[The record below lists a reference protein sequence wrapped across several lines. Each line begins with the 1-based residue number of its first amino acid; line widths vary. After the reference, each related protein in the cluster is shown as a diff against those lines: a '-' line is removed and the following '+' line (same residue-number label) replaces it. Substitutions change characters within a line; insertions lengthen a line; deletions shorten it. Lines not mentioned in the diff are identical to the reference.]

1 MPVCGHPHNMF
12 FEEGIMKKTIALAMS
27 LLMAV
32 SLLAGC
38 GQKSPADERKAN
50 NEIVVGIAQDLGS
63 SLDPRNLASAGA
75 REVLFNVFEGL
86 YKPTAS
92 GDFAPALATEYK
104 VSEDGKTYT
113 FTIREGVKFHN
124 GKTMTPDDV
133 VYTFKS
139 YTEDGTDS
147 NLKAALENVTDV
159 KADGGTVVITLAE
172 ANSDFMAYVASI
184 HVIPS
189 DYTEQET
196 KPVGTGPF
204 RFESRNVQESI
215 VLTRNDDYYGTKA
228 KVAKVTYKIYE
239 AGTALVTALAGG
251 AVDIVAHLTEAQ
263 IKNLD
268 KSYTVLEGTMNLV
281 QALYLNN
288 AEGPLADV
296 RVRQALCYAVD
307 VQKMLDLTAGGH
319 GTRVGSSIYPAFT
332 KYFDASLA
340 DAYPHDVAKAKDL
353 LKQAGYENGFD
364 LVITVPG
371 NYTNH
376 VDTAVVLVE
385 QLKEAGVNASVK
397 EVDWN
402 SWLKDVYQGRQYQA
416 TVVGFDASMLTA
428 GAMLNRFV
436 SDSSKNISNFKS
448 EAYDAMIAEASSI
461 TDDARRTECYR
472 AAEKILSDEA
482 ANVYLQ
488 DMADFVAIRST
499 LDGYQF
505 YPLYVMDLSTVG
517 YK

>member
-1 MPVCGHPHNMF
+1 
-12 FEEGIMKKTIALAMS
+12 MKKVLS
-27 LLMAV
+27 VLLSVLML
-32 SLLAGC
+32 SMLIAGC
-38 GQKSPADERKAN
+38 GQKTPADQRKKN
-50 NEIVVGIAQDLGS
+50 NEIAVGIAQDLGS
-63 SLDPRNLASAGA
+63 SLDPRSLASAGA

-92 GDFAPALATEYK
+92 GDFAPALATGYE
-104 VSEDGKTYT
+104 VSEDGTTYT
-113 FTIREGVKFHN
+113 FTLREDVKFHN
-124 GKTMTPDDV
+124 GKAMTADDV

-139 YTEDGTDS
+139 YAESSTDS
-147 NLKAALENVTDV
+147 NLKAGLAAVTDV
-159 KADGGTVVITLAE
+159 KGYGNKVEITLAE
-172 ANSDFMAYVASI
+172 PNSDFLAYVAST
-184 HVIPS
+184 HVIPA
-189 DYTEQET
+189 DYAEQET

-204 RFESRNVQESI
+204 RYESRSVQENI
-215 VLTRNDDYYGTKA
+215 ILVRNDDYYGTKA

-251 AVDIVAHLTEAQ
+251 AVDVVAHLTEAQ
-263 IKNLD
+263 VTGLSKD
-268 KSYTVLEGTMNLV
+268 YTVLEGTMNLV

-288 AEGPLADV
+288 LEGPLADV
-296 RVRQALCYAVD
+296 KVRQALCYAVD
-307 VQKMLDLTAGGH
+307 VEDMLKLTANGH

-340 DAYPHDVAKAKDL
+340 DAYPHDVEKAKAL
-353 LKQAGYENGFD
+353 LKEAGYENFD

-376 VDTAVVLVE
+376 VDTAVVLAE
-385 QLKEAGVNASVK
+385 QLKAVGVNATVQ
-397 EVDWN
+397 EVEWN
-402 SWLKDVYQGRQYQA
+402 TWLKDVYQGRKYQA

-436 SDSSKNISNFKS
+436 SNSSKNISNFAS
-448 EAYDAMIAEASSI
+448 VEYDRLIAEASSI

-488 DMADFVAIRST
+488 DMADFVAIRAT
-499 LDGYQF
+499 LSGYQF

>member
-1 MPVCGHPHNMF
+1 
-12 FEEGIMKKTIALAMS
+12 MKKALAVALS
-27 LLMAV
+27 LLMSV
-32 SLLAGC
+32 SILAGC
-38 GQKSPADERKAN
+38 GQKSPADQRKKN
-50 NEIVVGIAQDLGS
+50 GEIAVGIAQDLGS
-63 SLDPRNLASAGA
+63 SLDPRSLASAGA

-92 GDFAPALATEYK
+92 GDFAPALASDYK
-104 VSEDGKTYT
+104 VSEDGRTYT
-113 FTIREGVKFHN
+113 FTLREGVKFHN
-124 GKTMTPDDV
+124 GKTMTADDV

-139 YTEDGTDS
+139 YAESSTDS
-147 NLKAALENVTDV
+147 NLKAGLAAVADV
-159 KADGGTVVITLAE
+159 KADGNKVVISLSDP
-172 ANSDFMAYVASI
+172 NSDFMAYVASV
-184 HVIPS
+184 HVIPA

-204 RFESRNVQESI
+204 RYESRSVQESI
-215 VLTRNDDYYGTKA
+215 VLVRNDDYYGTKA
-228 KVAKVTYKIYE
+228 KLSKVTYKIYE
-239 AGTALVTALAGG
+239 TGTALVTALAGG
-251 AVDIVAHLTEAQ
+251 AVDLVAHLTEAQ
-263 IKNLD
+263 IKNLSKD
-268 KSYTVLEGTMNLV
+268 YTVLEGTMNLV
-281 QALYLNN
+281 QAMYLNN

-296 RVRQALCYAVD
+296 RVRKALCYAVN

-340 DAYPHDVAKAKDL
+340 DAYPYDTAKAKEL
-353 LKQAGYENGFD
+353 LKEAGYPYGFEMT
-364 LVITVPG
+364 ITVPG

-376 VDTAVVLVE
+376 VDTAVVLAE
-385 QLKEAGVNASVK
+385 QLKEVGVNATVQ
-397 EVDWN
+397 EVEWN
-402 SWLKDVYQGRQYQA
+402 TWLKDVYQGRNFQA

-436 SDSSKNISNFKS
+436 SDSGKNMINYNNP
-448 EAYDAMIAEASSI
+448 EYDALIAEASSI

-472 AAEKILSDEA
+472 AAEKLLSDDA

-499 LDGYQF
+499 LTGYQF

>member
-1 MPVCGHPHNMF
+1 MRK
-12 FEEGIMKKTIALAMS
+12 MKKIAALALS
-27 LLMAV
+27 LLTAV

-38 GQKSPADERKAN
+38 GQKSPADQRKAK
-50 NEIVVGIAQDLGS
+50 NEIAVGIAQDLGS
-63 SLDPRNLASAGA
+63 SLDPRSLASAGA

-86 YKPTAS
+86 YKPTSS
-92 GDFAPALATEYK
+92 GDFVPALATDCQVTDE
-104 VSEDGKTYT
+104 GKTYT
-113 FTIREGVKFHN
+113 FTLREGVKFHN
-124 GKTMTPDDV
+124 GKTMTADDV

-139 YTEDGTDS
+139 YAESSTDS
-147 NLKAALENVTDV
+147 NLKAALGAMADV
-159 KADGGTVVITLAE
+159 KADGNKVTVTLTE

-204 RFESRNVQESI
+204 RYESRSVQESI
-215 VLTRNDDYYGTKA
+215 VLVRNDDYYGTKA
-228 KVAKVTYKIYE
+228 KVSKVTYKIYE
-239 AGTALVTALAGG
+239 TGTALVTALAGG
-251 AVDIVAHLTEAQ
+251 AVDIVAHMTEQ
-263 IKNLD
+263 QVKGLSKD
-268 KSYTVLEGTMNLV
+268 YTVLEGTMNLV

-307 VQKMLDLTAGGH
+307 VQNMLDLTAGGH

-376 VDTAVVLVE
+376 VDTAVVLAS
-385 QLKEAGVNASVK
+385 QLKEAGVNATVQ
-397 EVDWN
+397 EVEWN
-402 SWLKDVYQGRQYQA
+402 TWLKDVYQGRKYQA

-436 SDSSKNISNFKS
+436 SGSSKNISNFAS
-448 EAYDAMIAEASSI
+448 AEYDALIAEASSI

-499 LDGYQF
+499 LDGYHF

>member
-1 MPVCGHPHNMF
+1 
-12 FEEGIMKKTIALAMS
+12 MKKAIALVMS

-38 GQKSPADERKAN
+38 GQKSPADERKKN
-50 NEIVVGIAQDLGS
+50 NEIAVGIAQDLGS

-92 GDFAPALATEYK
+92 GDFAPALATDYK
-104 VSEDGKTYT
+104 VGDEGKTYS

-139 YTEDGTDS
+139 YAEDGTDS
-147 NLKAALENVTDV
+147 NLKAGLANMTDV
-159 KADGGTVVITLAE
+159 KADGNTVTVTLAE

-204 RFESRNVQESI
+204 RFESRSVQESI
-215 VLTRNDDYYGTKA
+215 VLSRNDDYYGTKA

-239 AGTALVTALAGG
+239 TGTALVTALAGG

-268 KSYTVLEGTMNLV
+268 KNYTVLEGTMNLV

-288 AEGPLADV
+288 AEGPLQDV
-296 RVRQALCYAVD
+296 RVRQALC
-307 VQKMLDLTAGGH
+307 
-319 GTRVGSSIYPAFT
+319 
-332 KYFDASLA
+332 
-340 DAYPHDVAKAKDL
+340 
-353 LKQAGYENGFD
+353 
-364 LVITVPG
+364 
-371 NYTNH
+371 
-376 VDTAVVLVE
+376 
-385 QLKEAGVNASVK
+385 
-397 EVDWN
+397 
-402 SWLKDVYQGRQYQA
+402 
-416 TVVGFDASMLTA
+416 
-428 GAMLNRFV
+428 
-436 SDSSKNISNFKS
+436 
-448 EAYDAMIAEASSI
+448 
-461 TDDARRTECYR
+461 
-472 AAEKILSDEA
+472 
-482 ANVYLQ
+482 
-488 DMADFVAIRST
+488 
-499 LDGYQF
+499 
-505 YPLYVMDLSTVG
+505 
-517 YK
+517 

>member
-1 MPVCGHPHNMF
+1 
-12 FEEGIMKKTIALAMS
+12 MKKALAVALS
-27 LLMAV
+27 LLMSV
-32 SLLAGC
+32 SILAGC
-38 GQKSPADERKAN
+38 GQKSPADQRKKN
-50 NEIVVGIAQDLGS
+50 GEIAVGIAQDLGS
-63 SLDPRNLASAGA
+63 SLDPRSLASAGA

-92 GDFAPALATEYK
+92 GDFAPALASDYK
-104 VSEDGKTYT
+104 VSEDGRTYT
-113 FTIREGVKFHN
+113 FTLREGVKFHN
-124 GKTMTPDDV
+124 GKTMTADDV

-139 YTEDGTDS
+139 YAESSTDS
-147 NLKAALENVTDV
+147 NLKAGLAAVADV
-159 KADGGTVVITLAE
+159 KADGNSVVITLSE
-172 ANSDFMAYVASI
+172 PNSDFMAYVASV
-184 HVIPS
+184 HVIPA

-204 RFESRNVQESI
+204 RYESRSVQESI
-215 VLTRNDDYYGTKA
+215 VLVRNDDYYGTKA
-228 KVAKVTYKIYE
+228 KLSKVTYKIYE
-239 AGTALVTALAGG
+239 TGTALVTALAGG
-251 AVDIVAHLTEAQ
+251 AVDLVAHLTEAQ
-263 IKNLD
+263 IKNLSKD
-268 KSYTVLEGTMNLV
+268 YTVLEGTMNLV
-281 QALYLNN
+281 QAMYLNN

-296 RVRQALCYAVD
+296 RVRKALCYAVN

-340 DAYPHDVAKAKDL
+340 DAYPYDTAKAKEL
-353 LKQAGYENGFD
+353 LKEAGYPYGFEMT
-364 LVITVPG
+364 ITVPG

-376 VDTAVVLVE
+376 VDTAVVLAE
-385 QLKEAGVNASVK
+385 QLKEVGVNATVQ
-397 EVDWN
+397 EVEWN
-402 SWLKDVYQGRQYQA
+402 TWLKDVYQGRNFQA

-436 SDSSKNISNFKS
+436 SDSGKNMINYNNP
-448 EAYDAMIAEASSI
+448 EYDALIAEASSI

-472 AAEKILSDEA
+472 AAEKLLSDDA

-499 LDGYQF
+499 LTGYQF

>member
-1 MPVCGHPHNMF
+1 
-12 FEEGIMKKTIALAMS
+12 MKKVLS
-27 LLMAV
+27 VLLSVLML
-32 SLLAGC
+32 SMLLSGC
-38 GQKSPADERKAN
+38 GQKSPADQRKKN
-50 NEIVVGIAQDLGS
+50 NEIAVGIAQDLGS
-63 SLDPRNLASAGA
+63 SLDPRSLASAGA

-92 GDFAPALATEYK
+92 GDFAPALATGYE
-104 VSEDGKTYT
+104 VSEDGKIYT
-113 FTIREGVKFHN
+113 FTLREGVKFHN
-124 GKTMTPDDV
+124 GKTMTADDV

-139 YTEDGTDS
+139 YAESSTDS
-147 NLKAALENVTDV
+147 NLKVGLAAVTDV
-159 KADGGTVVITLAE
+159 KGYGNKVEITLAE
-172 ANSDFMAYVASI
+172 PNSDFLAYVAST
-184 HVIPS
+184 HVIPA
-189 DYTEQET
+189 DYAEQET

-204 RFESRNVQESI
+204 RYESRSVQENI
-215 VLTRNDDYYGTKA
+215 ILVRNDDYYGTKA

-263 IKNLD
+263 VTGLSKD
-268 KSYTVLEGTMNLV
+268 YEVLEGTMNLV

-288 AEGPLADV
+288 LEGPLADV
-296 RVRQALCYAVD
+296 KVRQALCYAVD
-307 VQKMLDLTAGGH
+307 VEDMLKLTANGH

-340 DAYPHDVAKAKDL
+340 DAYPHDVEKAKAL
-353 LKQAGYENGFD
+353 LKEAGYESFD

-376 VDTAVVLVE
+376 VDTAVVLAE
-385 QLKEAGVNASVK
+385 QLKAVGVNATVQ
-397 EVDWN
+397 EVEWN
-402 SWLKDVYQGRQYQA
+402 TWLKDVYQGRKYQA

-436 SDSSKNISNFKS
+436 SNSSKNISNFAS
-448 EAYDAMIAEASSI
+448 VEYDRLIAEASSI

-488 DMADFVAIRST
+488 DMADFVAIRAT
-499 LDGYQF
+499 LSGYQF

>member
-1 MPVCGHPHNMF
+1 
-12 FEEGIMKKTIALAMS
+12 MKKALAVALS
-27 LLMAV
+27 LLMSV
-32 SLLAGC
+32 SILAGC
-38 GQKSPADERKAN
+38 GQKSPADQRKKN
-50 NEIVVGIAQDLGS
+50 GEIAVGIAQDLGS
-63 SLDPRNLASAGA
+63 SLDPRSLASAGA

-92 GDFAPALATEYK
+92 GDFAPALASDYK
-104 VSEDGKTYT
+104 VSEDGRTYT
-113 FTIREGVKFHN
+113 FTLRDGVKFHN
-124 GKTMTPDDV
+124 GKTMTADDV

-139 YTEDGTDS
+139 YAESSTDS
-147 NLKAALENVTDV
+147 NLKAGLAAVADV
-159 KADGGTVVITLAE
+159 KADGNKVVISLSDP
-172 ANSDFMAYVASI
+172 NSDFMAYVASV
-184 HVIPS
+184 HVIPA

-204 RFESRNVQESI
+204 RYESRSVQESI
-215 VLTRNDDYYGTKA
+215 VLVRNDDYYGTKA
-228 KVAKVTYKIYE
+228 KLSKVTYKIYE
-239 AGTALVTALAGG
+239 TGTALVTALAGG
-251 AVDIVAHLTEAQ
+251 AVDLVAHLTEAQ
-263 IKNLD
+263 IKNLSKD
-268 KSYTVLEGTMNLV
+268 YTVLEGTMNLV
-281 QALYLNN
+281 QAMYLNN

-296 RVRQALCYAVD
+296 RVRKALCYAVN

-340 DAYPHDVAKAKDL
+340 DAYPYDTAKAKEL
-353 LKQAGYENGFD
+353 LKEAGYPYGFEMT
-364 LVITVPG
+364 ITVPG

-376 VDTAVVLVE
+376 VDTAVVLAE
-385 QLKEAGVNASVK
+385 QLKEVGVNATVQ
-397 EVDWN
+397 EVEWN
-402 SWLKDVYQGRQYQA
+402 TWLKDVYQGRNFQA

-436 SDSSKNISNFKS
+436 SDSGKNMINYNNP
-448 EAYDAMIAEASSI
+448 EYDALIAEASSI

-472 AAEKILSDEA
+472 AAEKLLSDDA

-499 LDGYQF
+499 LTGYQF

>member
-1 MPVCGHPHNMF
+1 
-12 FEEGIMKKTIALAMS
+12 MKKAAALMM
-27 LLMAV
+27 LLLLTV

-38 GQKSPADERKAN
+38 GQKSPADERKKN
-50 NEIVVGIAQDLGS
+50 NEIAVGIAQDLGS
-63 SLDPRNLASAGA
+63 SLDPRSLASAGA

-86 YKPTAS
+86 YKPTSS
-92 GDFAPALATEYK
+92 GDFAPALATDHQ
-104 VSEDGKTYT
+104 VADDGKTYT
-113 FTIREGVKFHN
+113 FTLREGVKFHN
-124 GKTMTPDDV
+124 GKTMTADDV

-139 YTEDGTDS
+139 YAESSTDS
-147 NLKAALENVTDV
+147 NLKAGLAGVADIT
-159 KADGGTVVITLAE
+159 ADGNKVVITLSE
-172 ANSDFMAYVASI
+172 ANSDFMAYVSSVY
-184 HVIPS
+184 VIPA
-189 DYTEQET
+189 DYTGQET

-204 RFESRNVQESI
+204 RFESRSVQENI
-215 VLTRNDDYYGTKA
+215 ILTRNDDYYGTKA
-228 KVAKVTYKIYE
+228 RAARVTYKIYE
-239 AGTALVTALAGG
+239 TGTALVTALAGG
-251 AVDIVAHLTEAQ
+251 AVDLVAHLTEQ
-263 IKNLD
+263 QVKGLSED
-268 KSYTVLEGTMNLV
+268 YSVLEGTMNLV

-340 DAYPHDVAKAKDL
+340 DAYPHDTAKAKDL
-353 LKQAGYENGFD
+353 LKEAGYENGFD

-376 VDTAVVLVE
+376 VDTAVALAE
-385 QLKEAGVNASVK
+385 QLKEAGVNATVQ
-397 EVDWN
+397 EVEWN
-402 SWLKDVYQGRQYQA
+402 TWLQDVYQGKKYQA

-436 SDSSKNISNFKS
+436 SGSSKNISNFS
-448 EAYDAMIAEASSI
+448 SAEYDALIAEASSI

-488 DMADFVAIRST
+488 DMADFVAIRNT
-499 LDGYQF
+499 LDGYHF

>member
-1 MPVCGHPHNMF
+1 
-12 FEEGIMKKTIALAMS
+12 MKKIAALALS

-38 GQKSPADERKAN
+38 GQKSPADQRKAK
-50 NEIVVGIAQDLGS
+50 NEIAVGIAQDLGS
-63 SLDPRNLASAGA
+63 SLDPRSLASAGA

-86 YKPTAS
+86 YKPTSS
-92 GDFAPALATEYK
+92 GDFVPALATDCQVTDE
-104 VSEDGKTYT
+104 GKTYT
-113 FTIREGVKFHN
+113 FTLREGVKFHN
-124 GKTMTPDDV
+124 GKTMTADDV

-139 YTEDGTDS
+139 YAESSTDS
-147 NLKAALENVTDV
+147 NLKAALGAMADV
-159 KADGGTVVITLAE
+159 KADGNKVIVTLTE

-189 DYTEQET
+189 DYAEQET

-204 RFESRNVQESI
+204 RYESRSVQESI
-215 VLTRNDDYYGTKA
+215 VLVRNDDYYGTKA
-228 KVAKVTYKIYE
+228 KVSKVTYKIYE
-239 AGTALVTALAGG
+239 TGTALVTALAGG
-251 AVDIVAHLTEAQ
+251 AVDIVAHMTEQ
-263 IKNLD
+263 QVKGLSKD
-268 KSYTVLEGTMNLV
+268 YTVLEGTMNLV

-307 VQKMLDLTAGGH
+307 VQNMLDLTAGG
-319 GTRVGSSIYPAFT
+319 
-332 KYFDASLA
+332 
-340 DAYPHDVAKAKDL
+340 
-353 LKQAGYENGFD
+353 
-364 LVITVPG
+364 
-371 NYTNH
+371 
-376 VDTAVVLVE
+376 
-385 QLKEAGVNASVK
+385 
-397 EVDWN
+397 
-402 SWLKDVYQGRQYQA
+402 
-416 TVVGFDASMLTA
+416 
-428 GAMLNRFV
+428 MLNRFV
-436 SDSSKNISNFKS
+436 SGSSKNISNFAS
-448 EAYDAMIAEASSI
+448 AEYDALIAEASSI

-499 LDGYQF
+499 LDGYHF

>member
-1 MPVCGHPHNMF
+1 
-12 FEEGIMKKTIALAMS
+12 MKKALAVALS
-27 LLMAV
+27 LLMSV
-32 SLLAGC
+32 SVLAGC
-38 GQKSPADERKAN
+38 GQKSPADQRKKN
-50 NEIVVGIAQDLGS
+50 GEIAVGIAQDLGS
-63 SLDPRNLASAGA
+63 SLDPRSLASAGA

-92 GDFAPALATEYK
+92 GDFAPALASDYK
-104 VSEDGKTYT
+104 VSEDGRTYT
-113 FTIREGVKFHN
+113 FTLRDGVKFHN
-124 GKTMTPDDV
+124 GKTMTADDV

-139 YTEDGTDS
+139 YAESSTDS
-147 NLKAALENVTDV
+147 NLKAGLAAVADV
-159 KADGGTVVITLAE
+159 KADGNKVVISLSDP
-172 ANSDFMAYVASI
+172 NSDFMAYVASV
-184 HVIPS
+184 HVIPA

-204 RFESRNVQESI
+204 RYESRSVQESI
-215 VLTRNDDYYGTKA
+215 VLVRNDDYYGTRA
-228 KVAKVTYKIYE
+228 KLSKVTYKIYE
-239 AGTALVTALAGG
+239 TGTALVTALAGG
-251 AVDIVAHLTEAQ
+251 AVDLVAHLTEAQ
-263 IKNLD
+263 IKNLSKD
-268 KSYTVLEGTMNLV
+268 YTVLEGTMNLV
-281 QALYLNN
+281 QAMYLNN

-296 RVRQALCYAVD
+296 RVRKALCYAVN

-340 DAYPHDVAKAKDL
+340 DAYPYDTAKAKEL
-353 LKQAGYENGFD
+353 LKEAGYPYGFEMT
-364 LVITVPG
+364 ITVPG

-376 VDTAVVLVE
+376 VDTAVVLAE
-385 QLKEAGVNASVK
+385 QLKEVGVNATVQ
-397 EVDWN
+397 EVEWN
-402 SWLKDVYQGRQYQA
+402 TWLKDVYQGRNFQA

-436 SDSSKNISNFKS
+436 SDSGKNMINYNNP
-448 EAYDAMIAEASSI
+448 EYDALIAEASSI

-472 AAEKILSDEA
+472 AAEKLLSDDA

-499 LDGYQF
+499 LTGYQF

>member
-1 MPVCGHPHNMF
+1 
-12 FEEGIMKKTIALAMS
+12 MKKALAVALS
-27 LLMAV
+27 LLMSV
-32 SLLAGC
+32 SILAGC
-38 GQKSPADERKAN
+38 GQKSPADQRKKN
-50 NEIVVGIAQDLGS
+50 GEIAVGIAQDLGS
-63 SLDPRNLASAGA
+63 SLDPRSLASAGA

-92 GDFAPALATEYK
+92 GDFAPALASDYK
-104 VSEDGKTYT
+104 VSEDGRTYT
-113 FTIREGVKFHN
+113 FTLRDGVKFHN
-124 GKTMTPDDV
+124 GKTMTADDV

-139 YTEDGTDS
+139 YAESSTDS
-147 NLKAALENVTDV
+147 NLKAGLAAVADV
-159 KADGGTVVITLAE
+159 KADGNSVVITLSE
-172 ANSDFMAYVASI
+172 PNSDFMVYVASV
-184 HVIPS
+184 HVIPA

-204 RFESRNVQESI
+204 RYESRSVQENI
-215 VLTRNDDYYGTKA
+215 VLVRNDDYYGTKA
-228 KVAKVTYKIYE
+228 KLSKVTYKIYE
-239 AGTALVTALAGG
+239 TGTALVTALAGG
-251 AVDIVAHLTEAQ
+251 AVDLVAHLTEAQ
-263 IKNLD
+263 IKNLSKD
-268 KSYTVLEGTMNLV
+268 YTVLEGTMNLV
-281 QALYLNN
+281 QAMYLNN

-296 RVRQALCYAVD
+296 RVRKALCYAVN

-340 DAYPHDVAKAKDL
+340 DAYPYDTAKAKEL
-353 LKQAGYENGFD
+353 LTEAGYPYGFEMT
-364 LVITVPG
+364 ITVPG

-376 VDTAVVLVE
+376 VDTAVVLAE
-385 QLKEAGVNASVK
+385 QLKEAGVNATVQ
-397 EVDWN
+397 EVEWN
-402 SWLKDVYQGRQYQA
+402 TWLKDVYQGRNFQA

-436 SDSSKNISNFKS
+436 SDSGKNMINYNNP
-448 EAYDAMIAEASSI
+448 EYDALIAEASSI

-472 AAEKILSDEA
+472 AAEKLLSDDA

-499 LDGYQF
+499 LTGYQF

>member
-1 MPVCGHPHNMF
+1 
-12 FEEGIMKKTIALAMS
+12 MKKTIALAMS

-307 VQKMLDLTAGGH
+307 VQNMLDLTAGGH

>member
-1 MPVCGHPHNMF
+1 
-12 FEEGIMKKTIALAMS
+12 MKKVLS
-27 LLMAV
+27 VLLSVLML
-32 SLLAGC
+32 SMLLAGC
-38 GQKSPADERKAN
+38 GQKTPADQRKKN
-50 NEIVVGIAQDLGS
+50 NEIAVGIAQDLGS
-63 SLDPRNLASAGA
+63 SLDPRSLASAGA

-92 GDFAPALATEYK
+92 GDFAPALATGYE
-104 VSEDGKTYT
+104 VSEDGTTYT
-113 FTIREGVKFHN
+113 FTLREDVKFHN
-124 GKTMTPDDV
+124 GKAMTADDV

-139 YTEDGTDS
+139 YAESSTDS
-147 NLKAALENVTDV
+147 NLKAGLAAVTDV
-159 KADGGTVVITLAE
+159 KGYGNKVEITLAE
-172 ANSDFMAYVASI
+172 PNSDFLAYVAST
-184 HVIPS
+184 HVIPA
-189 DYTEQET
+189 DYAEQET

-204 RFESRNVQESI
+204 RYESRSVQENI
-215 VLTRNDDYYGTKA
+215 ILVRNDDYYGTKA

-251 AVDIVAHLTEAQ
+251 AVDVVAHLTEAQ
-263 IKNLD
+263 VTGLSKD
-268 KSYTVLEGTMNLV
+268 YTVLEGTMNLV

-288 AEGPLADV
+288 LEGPLADV
-296 RVRQALCYAVD
+296 KVRQALCYAVD
-307 VQKMLDLTAGGH
+307 VEDMLKLTANGH

-340 DAYPHDVAKAKDL
+340 DAYPHDVEKAKAL
-353 LKQAGYENGFD
+353 LKEAGYETFD

-376 VDTAVVLVE
+376 VDTAVVLAE
-385 QLKEAGVNASVK
+385 QLKAVGVNATVQ
-397 EVDWN
+397 EVEWN
-402 SWLKDVYQGRQYQA
+402 TWLKDVYQGRKYQA

-436 SDSSKNISNFKS
+436 SNSSKNISNFAS
-448 EAYDAMIAEASSI
+448 VEYDRLIAEASSI

-488 DMADFVAIRST
+488 DMADFVAIRAT
-499 LDGYQF
+499 LSGYQF

>member
-307 VQKMLDLTAGGH
+307 VQNMLDLTAGGH